1 MITIGVEKDEVLARM
16 NEQKHKSVDIIGL
29 VVSQAHDSY
38 VMLVKAAG
46 SEQIEGAFFLCDRVA
61 KSLQRNAAGEL
72 IMVSAQELKSIDQP
86 RNTETTSGG
95 TSLAD
100 FNFAQWAEQN
110 PIEAAAQV
118 AEYTKKRSA
127 AQQLTP
133 R

>member
-1 MITIGVEKDEVLARM
+1 
-16 NEQKHKSVDIIGL
+16 
-29 VVSQAHDSY
+29 
-38 VMLVKAAG
+38 
-46 SEQIEGAFFLCDRVA
+46 
-61 KSLQRNAAGEL
+61 
-72 IMVSAQELKSIDQP
+72 MVSAQELKSIDQP

-127 AQQLTP
+127 AQQLTATFLSEL
-133 R
+133 